1 MRNPLAFASLP
12 TLRPLSLALLGPLAL
27 FTPVACS
34 EDSPATGSVA
44 AGGSAAAGGGAGGPI
59 GAGGASGGGGN
70 AAGSGGT
77 AGMAPAPIGWGACPD
92 RFRDEC
98 ATVKMPLDHT
108 NPAGPEIDVFLSRRR
123 GGGARQ
129 LWLLQGGPGASAESF
144 YGLHDFLTA
153 VDPQLD
159 VYTIEHRGV
168 GDSSRLSC
176 ENTGEKE
183 SSLSGTK
190 IEPEEW
196 PACRDE
202 VVGNW
207 GDKLAHFTTTQA
219 AHDLALAIDR
229 TRGEGQG
236 VFVYGGSYGTY
247 WANRYGVLH
256 PTQPSGIILDAPVQ
270 PRSDLSRFDFAF
282 DPIGRKLFAELCPKS
297 ARCQEKL
304 GPDPLAFFDTTFAEL
319 AAGKC
324 KKLGVDLP
332 TWRAVFGL
340 SLMDGNLR
348 NWLPA
353 LVYRLHRCSAA
364 DQKAVAKLFS
374 KVFKGGP
381 DLPRTSKTLQLHV
394 LLSELWATENVD
406 AGEVE
411 KLRDSTS
418 FFLDSIAGVFQMQA
432 TWPRYARDPRDA
444 EYLPS
449 SVPTLVMGG
458 EEDPAAPP
466 ALVGRGF
473 RDNLLGPHQTYVEMP
488 FGTHCVLT
496 TSPVGEGKPSCPV
509 QLVRA
514 FLADPSAKLPVECA
528 PQVLPPTFTATPE
541 IAKEFFDADDL
552 YD

>member
-1 MRNPLAFASLP
+1 MRKPLAFVTITTLCSL
-12 TLRPLSLALLGPLAL
+12 SSALLAPAG
-27 FTPVACS
+27 CS
-34 EDSPATGSVA
+34 DDSPATASVA
-44 AGGSAAAGGGAGGPI
+44 AGGSTGSPGGAGGLAGA
-59 GAGGASGGGGN
+59 GAGGGGTGGSD
-70 AAGSGGT
+70 AGSGGS
-77 AGMAPAPIGWGACPD
+77 AGNPPAPIVWGACPE

-98 ATVKMPLDHT
+98 ATVKMPLDHA
-108 NPAGPEIDVFLSRRR
+108 NPAGDTIDVFLSRRR

-144 YGLHDFLTA
+144 YGLHDFLGK
-153 VDPQLD
+153 VDPEVD

-176 ENTGEKE
+176 VATGELE

-202 VVGNW
+202 VAGAW
-207 GDKLAHFTTTQA
+207 GDKLNHFTTTQA
-219 AHDLALAIDR
+219 AHDLALAIER

-270 PRSDLSRFDFAF
+270 PYSDLSRFDFAF
-282 DPIGRKLFAELCPKS
+282 DPIGRQLFAELCPKS

-304 GPDPLAFFDTTFAEL
+304 GPDPLAFFDATFAAL
-319 AAGKC
+319 GAGKC

-340 SLMDGNLR
+340 SLMDYNLR

-353 LVYRLHRCSAA
+353 LVYRLNRCSTA
-364 DQKAVAKLFS
+364 DQKAVQKLFS

-381 DLPRTSKTLQLHV
+381 DLPRTSKILQLHV
-394 LLSELWATENVD
+394 LLSELWANENVD
-406 AGEVE
+406 EAEVA

-418 FFLDSIAGVFQMQA
+418 FFLDSITGVFQMQA

-444 EYLPS
+444 EYLPP

-458 EEDPAAPP
+458 ELDPAAPP

-473 RDNLLGPHQTYVEMP
+473 RDNLKGPHQTYVEMP

-509 QLVRA
+509 QLVRT
-514 FLADPSAKLPVECA
+514 FLADPTANLPVSCA